1 MFMRDGLLYKGLL
14 VLLGLLEL
22 LILFGRPVGLGLGLV
37 LGLVLRP
44 PPVPVLPG
52 LVPRVVPPP
61 GDPVL
66 PPGLPP
72 ELPPEAPR
80 EVVPPPGDPVLPP
93 VLPPPPRPACS
104 HSVAD
109 RKNEAMRS
117 TGEAA
122 SAMLLERQARPGKA
136 RGNSNVARPRPGM
149 DVLLSP
155 PGTPE
160 PRPRT
165 SIG

>member
-1 MFMRDGLLYKGLL
+1 MFMRDRLLRGLFGLFG
-14 VLLGLLEL
+14 LLGLLAL
-22 LILFGRPVGLGLGLV
+22 LGRPVGLV

-52 LVPRVVPPP
+52 VVPRVVPLPA
-61 GDPVL
+61 PVL
-66 PPGLPP
+66 PPPVLPLEP
-72 ELPPEAPR
+72 PR

-93 VLPPPPRPACS
+93 VLPPPPRPPCCS

-109 RKNEAMRS
+109 RKKEAMRS

-122 SAMLLERQARPGKA
+122 SAMPLERHARPGKA
-136 RGNSNVARPRPGM
+136 CGNSSAACPRPGM
-149 DVLLSP
+149 DVLLSM
-155 PGTPE
+155 PGRPA

-165 SIG
+165 SMG